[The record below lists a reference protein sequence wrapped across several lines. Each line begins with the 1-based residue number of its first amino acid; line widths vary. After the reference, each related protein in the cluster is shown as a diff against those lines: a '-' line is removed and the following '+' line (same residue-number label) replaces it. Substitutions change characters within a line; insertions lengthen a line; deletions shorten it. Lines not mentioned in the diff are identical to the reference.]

1 MSTHTVHDLLR
12 AIEDG
17 VSPRP
22 NFEDG
27 LQNQRGLDAIERSV
41 GSGRWEKISERKIG

>member
-1 MSTHTVHDLLR
+1 MHDLLR

-17 VSPRP
+17 VSARP
-22 NFEDG
+22 NFDDS
-27 LQNQRGLDAIERSV
+27 LQNQRVLDGIERSA